1 MRATKQDLI
10 NLVIRANIDEA
21 LRVGF
26 EDYDD
31 ERQGFDIEYLEEL
44 TPCDLEEELKRSL
57 AGGQF
62 DE

>member
-1 MRATKQDLI
+1 MRISKQDLI
-10 NLVIRANIDEA
+10 NLIIEANIDEA

-26 EDYDD
+26 EGYDD

-44 TPCDLEEELKRSL
+44 TPCDLERELGFSRN
-57 AGGQF
+57 GGQF

>member
-1 MRATKQDLI
+1 MRVTKQDLI

-31 ERQGFDIEYLEEL
+31 ERQGFDIEYL
-44 TPCDLEEELKRSL
+44 
-57 AGGQF
+57 
-62 DE
+62 

>member
-1 MRATKQDLI
+1 MRVTKQDLI
-10 NLVIRANIDEA
+10 DQVIQANIDEA

-26 EDYDD
+26 EEYDE

-44 TPCDLEEELKRSL
+44 TPCDLEEELRRSKE
-57 AGGQF
+57 GGQF